1 MSWAIRHDF
10 FFAYSWKWRRVR
22 FSKASAAHLYIPK
35 LVQTACTAVVIM
47 CVQPLLFINLM
58 FLVACIVIFLYF
70 QWWLL
75 QFFDNYIDFFK
86 LAREMENRFE
96 MLELKNWMKVT
107 CIEWQLIMVQGGCR
121 PQQPNTLKGQGTYC
135 LYLQTKCIFSVNN
148 LAQHTATRTILIN
161 SVCYFC
167 TNFTAY
173 TAVDLKHFLP
183 FIYCTI
189 NLFKSPKWEK
199 KP

>member
-1 MSWAIRHDF
+1 MTFSLHTVGSEEESGFRRLRRHTSI
-10 FFAYSWKWRRVR
+10 Y
-22 FSKASAAHLYIPK
+22 P
-35 LVQTACTAVVIM
+35 CTAVVIM

-70 QWWLL
+70 QSWLL

-148 LAQHTATRTILIN
+148 LAQQ
-161 SVCYFC
+161 
-167 TNFTAY
+167 
-173 TAVDLKHFLP
+173 LP
-183 FIYCTI
+183 VLY
-189 NLFKSPKWEK
+189 W
-199 KP
+199 